1 MTSRIESGRVTISNR
16 TMIRLLVCPLLALL
30 MFSFPD
36 RAEAGIW
43 SNIKNGYHTI
53 TELPEEVDKLKESY
67 QASMDKLEETQTMAE
82 NLRKQNELL
91 MAENSRQ
98 SEQLAEALNSL
109 QQAEQQKA
117 GRVRKVRVSL
127 YTAGALLVGYF
138 CATRI
143 LRLVLRRKSI
153 DNLH

>member
-1 MTSRIESGRVTISNR
+1 MNKPPLKLL
-16 TMIRLLVCPLLALL
+16 IRLLVCPLLVVL

-36 RAEAGIW
+36 RAEAGLW
-43 SNIKNGYHTI
+43 SNIKKGYHTV

-117 GRVRKVRVSL
+117 SRVRKIRVSL

>member
-1 MTSRIESGRVTISNR
+1 MDKLHLKLP
-16 TMIRLLVCPLLALL
+16 IRLLVYPLLALL

-53 TELPEEVDKLKESY
+53 TELPEEVNKLKESY

-117 GRVRKVRVSL
+117 GRVRKIRVSL
-127 YTAGALLVGYF
+127 YIAGALLVGYF
-138 CATRI
+138 CAIRI

-153 DNLH
+153 DKLH